1 MKTKI
6 LVYVLPALILATIQL
21 AGAQQAAK
29 VPRIG
34 VLMVG
39 TEKTTTSLKAFFQR
53 LHELGYLEGKNIV
66 VEYRYAE
73 GKLERLP
80 DLAAELVRSNVA
92 VIVTSGTPATQAAK
106 QATST
111 IPIVVG
117 TAGDLVGVGLVASL
131 AKPGGNVTGLT
142 AISPDLSGKR
152 LELLMGVLPK
162 ASRIAVLW
170 YPSQWDDMEVK
181 QTESVAQVLGV
192 QIQPVQV
199 RRPEEFQSAY
209 ATMIRERARAVII
222 IQTGFTGTYRT
233 QLWGLAAKNRL
244 ASMCDSPVWADD
256 GCLMSYGPNR
266 ADLYRRA
273 AVYVDKI
280 LKGTKPSDL
289 PVEQP
294 TKFEF
299 IINLKTAKQIGLT
312 IPPNMLAR
320 ANKVLK

>member
-117 TAGDLVGVGLVASL
+117 SAGDLVGVGLVASL

-152 LELLMGVLPK
+152 LELLTGVLPK
-162 ASRIAVLW
+162 ASRVAVLW

-181 QTESVAQVLGV
+181 QTESVAQALGV
-192 QIQPVQV
+192 QIQSVQV
-199 RRPEEFQSAY
+199 RRPEDFQSAY

-233 QLWGLAAKNRL
+233 QLLELAAKNRL

-320 ANKVLK
+320 ANKVIK

>member
-233 QLWGLAAKNRL
+233 QLLGLAAKNRL

>member
-1 MKTKI
+1 MKKTAMPSI
-6 LVYVLPALILATIQL
+6 LVAVMLAVAVLAE
-21 AGAQQAAK
+21 AQQGAK

-34 VLMVG
+34 VLTVG
-39 TEKTTTSLKAFFQR
+39 TEKTTTSLKAFSQR

-152 LELLMGVLPK
+152 LELLTGVLPRS
-162 ASRIAVLW
+162 ARIAVLW

-181 QTESVAQVLGV
+181 QTENVAQVLGV
-192 QIQPVQV
+192 QIQLVQV
-199 RRPEEFQSAY
+199 RRPEDFQSAY

-233 QLWGLAAKNRL
+233 QLLELAAKNRL
-244 ASMCDSPVWADD
+244 ASMCDSPAWADD

-266 ADLYRRA
+266 SDLYRRA
-273 AVYVDKI
+273 ATYVDKI
-280 LKGTKPSDL
+280 LKGAKPADL

-294 TKFEF
+294 KKFEL
-299 IINLKTAKQIGLT
+299 IINLKAAKQIGLT
-312 IPPNMLAR
+312 IPPNVLAR
-320 ANKVLK
+320 ADRVIK

>member
-80 DLAAELVRSNVA
+80 ALAAELVRSNVA

-142 AISPDLSGKR
+142 AISPNLSGKR
-152 LELLMGVLPK
+152 LELLTGVLPK
-162 ASRIAVLW
+162 ASRVAVLW

-181 QTESVAQVLGV
+181 QTESVAQALGV
-192 QIQPVQV
+192 QIQSVQV
-199 RRPEEFQSAY
+199 RRPEDFQSAY

-233 QLWGLAAKNRL
+233 QLLELAAKNRL